1 MKVLFLVVGAGAAFF
16 LYHGWQGS
24 PSPAS
29 SIREVG
35 KLLETASKPHP
46 TGRWIDQMN
55 GACAQREQRLAGLT
69 RPAVLDGRALAAHSA
84 RVLAIHRAYAERV
97 RRVRAPARYQAD
109 LRQIRAFNAAQLQ
122 LLARVG
128 QAARSSGVGSA
139 ASEALALR
147 ELAGRANPVFLR
159 LGLDR
164 CALRSSGMPL

>member
-1 MKVLFLVVGAGAAFF
+1 MKLLYLVVAAGAAFF
-16 LYHGWQGS
+16 LYQSWQGS

-46 TGRWIDQMN
+46 TGRWVDQMN
-55 GACAQREQRLAGLT
+55 GACAQREQRLAALT

-84 RVLAIHRAYAERV
+84 RILAIHRAYARRV
-97 RRVRAPARYQAD
+97 ARVRAPAKFAAD
-109 LRQIRAFNAAQLQ
+109 LRQIRAFNAGQLQ
-122 LLARVG
+122 LLQRVG
-128 QAARSSGVGSA
+128 QAARSVGSA
-139 ASEALALR
+139 AKEALALR

-164 CALRSSGMPL
+164 CALRPSGIPL

>member
-1 MKVLFLVVGAGAAFF
+1 MKLLFLVVAAGAAFF
-16 LYHGWQGS
+16 LYQSWQGS

-46 TGRWIDQMN
+46 TGRWVDQMN
-55 GACAQREQRLAGLT
+55 GACAQREQRLAALT

-84 RVLAIHRAYAERV
+84 RILAIHRAYAKRVARV
-97 RRVRAPARYQAD
+97 RTPAKFAAD

-122 LLARVG
+122 LLQRVG

-139 ASEALALR
+139 AKEALALR

-164 CALRSSGMPL
+164 CALRPSGMPL

>member
-16 LYHGWQGS
+16 LYHSWQGS
-24 PSPAS
+24 PSPGS
-29 SIREVG
+29 SFREVG

-55 GACAQREQRLAGLT
+55 GACAQREQRLAALT
-69 RPAVLDGRALAAHSA
+69 SPAVLDGRALAAHSA
-84 RVLAIHRAYAERV
+84 RVLVIHRAYAERV
-97 RRVRAPARYQAD
+97 RRVRAPARYRAD
-109 LRQIRAFNAAQLQ
+109 LRQIRAFNARQLQ
-122 LLARVG
+122 VLQRVT
-128 QAARSSGVGSA
+128 QAARNNGVGSA

-164 CALRSSGMPL
+164 CALRPSGMPL